1 MNDNSR
7 SNKWKF
13 NLWQPNEASND
24 GNNSTD
30 VEVTQFLNMKPV
42 NIQSNLPARYQ
53 KNLEEKGFLKN
64 AIDKKAYINCT

>member
-24 GNNSTD
+24 GNNSMD

-42 NIQSNLPARYQ
+42 NIQSNLPARY
-53 KNLEEKGFLKN
+53 
-64 AIDKKAYINCT
+64 